1 MALAAARARER
12 CHSAHLQHS
21 VLVAVGAAWD
31 AHAGI
36 CEVAKIVAPTDTG
49 SVRVKRILRGTSW
62 TPPWDGNQKSA
73 TAVRRR
79 RPLRVA
85 LPSPIFDFRPR
96 ASPSWSLS
104 FHHFA
109 TPGTPR
115 GSLTEGHIKVMLA
128 YGCRL
133 SHDHQDFRS
142 FITDHREAAGP
153 VGPAVA
159 RVKVHCDLQTVP
171 SCALA
176 TASTA
181 VM

>member
-1 MALAAARARER
+1 MGYGVRPRETYTSRDQLDAALGR
-12 CHSAHLQHS
+12 
-21 VLVAVGAAWD
+21 
-31 AHAGI
+31 
-36 CEVAKIVAPTDTG
+36 T
-49 SVRVKRILRGTSW
+49 
-62 TPPWDGNQKSA
+62 NQKSA

-85 LPSPIFDFRPR
+85 QPSRIFDFRPR

-128 YGCRL
+128 YCCRL
-133 SHDHQDFRS
+133 SHDYQGFRPFS
-142 FITDHREAAGP
+142 PGHREAAGP

-159 RVKVHCDLQTVP
+159 RVEVHCKLQTVT
-171 SCALA
+171 SCVLA
-176 TASTA
+176 TASTV
-181 VM
+181 VMESMNQRNVLLPRNVEVGQAAYGLKGHP